1 MQCFPQLPD
10 TGWVFVHRA
19 NWLSRRQSL
28 QLKSISQIS
37 RSLLFSAGT
46 RSSAAEN
53 VVEGDGAGAEEDQSK
68 SQRGYRQRELH
79 SVIAGQSIVQVHF
92 PDRDAE
98 VHADGES
105 RDPGKESRQYE
116 QAAEEFRE
124 GRNVAQPV
132 GKTKTCYEVG
142 VVMQASE
149 NFVVAMHDH
158 NGAQGEPHEK
168 KRKWLQA
175 FRVAQG
181 GLRVRHQI
189 TADQITAEKW
199 CGVKTDQQNDCVA
212 AQLLVT
218 FFRPLSETCK
228 SHQSATGLGVMS
240 ARVAARLRWKVF
252 VLGWHV
258 DTFCEGGP
266 PPPVREASVT

>member
-1 MQCFPQLPD
+1 
-10 TGWVFVHRA
+10 
-19 NWLSRRQSL
+19 
-28 QLKSISQIS
+28 
-37 RSLLFSAGT
+37 
-46 RSSAAEN
+46 
-53 VVEGDGAGAEEDQSK
+53 VVQGDGTSAEKDQSK
-68 SQRGYRQRELH
+68 GQSGHRERELE

-105 RDPGKESRQYE
+105 RDAGKESSKYQ
-116 QAAEEFRE
+116 QAAKEFRE

-132 GKTKTCYEVG
+132 GKTETRDEVG
-142 VVMQASE
+142 VMMQASE

-158 NGAQGEPHEK
+158 NGAQGQTHEK
-168 KRKWLQA
+168 KRKGLQA
-175 FRVAQG
+175 FRVAQR

-189 TADQITAEKW
+189 TADQITAEKR

-228 SHQSATGLGVMS
+228 SRESATGLRVMMRVVVACS
-240 ARVAARLRWKVF
+240 AGKYFSGLACGHVLRGRSPTAGQGCIGYVNFRYSGLSDSSLKVRHMKF
-252 VLGWHV
+252 GI
-258 DTFCEGGP
+258 
-266 PPPVREASVT
+266 

>member
-1 MQCFPQLPD
+1 M
-10 TGWVFVHRA
+10 
-19 NWLSRRQSL
+19 
-28 QLKSISQIS
+28 
-37 RSLLFSAGT
+37 
-46 RSSAAEN
+46 
-53 VVEGDGAGAEEDQSK
+53 
-68 SQRGYRQRELH
+68 
-79 SVIAGQSIVQVHF
+79 IAGQSIVQMHF

-105 RDPGKESRQYE
+105 RDAGKESRQYE

-132 GKTKTCYEVG
+132 GKTKTRHEVS

-158 NGAQGEPHEK
+158 NGAQGQTHEK

-181 GLRVRHQI
+181 DLRVRHQI
-189 TADQITAEKW
+189 TADQITAKKRY
-199 CGVKTDQQNDCVA
+199 GVKMDEQNDCVA

-218 FFRPLSETCK
+218 FFRPLSETCE
-228 SHQSATGLGVMS
+228 SRETAIGQRETLRVMS
-240 ARVAARLRWKVF
+240 RVVVACSAGKYFSGLAMWTRFARAVPHRRSGMHRLHEFSLFR
-252 VLGWHV
+252 VLRFQR
-258 DTFCEGGP
+258 DSSTIR
-266 PPPVREASVT
+266 VRDLRGSSE

>member
-1 MQCFPQLPD
+1 MEEKADRKCN
-10 TGWVFVHRA
+10 VFRNFRTLAGFRSSGELAIGPPVF
-19 NWLSRRQSL
+19 
-28 QLKSISQIS
+28 ISQIS
-37 RSLLFSAGT
+37 RSVLFSTGT

-53 VVEGDGAGAEEDQSK
+53 VVQSDGAGAEEDQSK
-68 SQRGYRQRELH
+68 SQRGRRQGELH
-79 SVIAGQSIVQVHF
+79 SVIAGQPIVQVHF
-92 PDRDAE
+92 PDRDDE
-98 VHADGES
+98 IYADGES
-105 RDPGKESRQYE
+105 RDAGKESRQDE

-124 GRNVAQPV
+124 GRNIAQPV
-132 GKTKTCYEVG
+132 GETETGHEVG

-158 NGAQGEPHEK
+158 NGAEGEAHEK
-168 KRKWLQA
+168 KREWLQA

-181 GLRVRHQI
+181 DLRLRHQI

-199 CGVKTDQQNDCVA
+199 RGVKTDQQNDCVA

-228 SHQSATGLGVMS
+228 SHQSVTGLGVIS
-240 ARVAARLRWKVF
+240 HACAGRCLAW
-252 VLGWHV
+252 GGHV

-266 PPPVREASVT
+266 PPPVRDASVT